1 MTGRVPRF
9 AVLAVCPRCRR
20 RFGHAAA
27 LLAHAR
33 RTHPGTSRRKLLS
46 HRGRILS
53 IEVLPFARDFGTEE
67 ASQEE
72 AAMR

>member
-1 MTGRVPRF
+1 MTGQVLRL

-27 LLAHAR
+27 LRAHVKRA
-33 RTHPGTSRRKLLS
+33 HPGRQPIRRF
-46 HRGRILS
+46 RILRS
-53 IEVLPFARDFGTEE
+53 FMRDCGKED
-67 ASQEE
+67 AHQEE